1 MTLALCDK
9 KGGARGKYFMQDVVE
24 KMIQDWDL
32 VDLKPKVGRFMWSNQ
47 RVGAAS
53 IFARLDRFL
62 VQGPLL
68 DSKWMISTKI
78 LPKLTSDH
86 HPITL

>member
-1 MTLALCDK
+1 MLHSPANIIIAGDLNLTLAPCEK
-9 KGGARGKYFMQDVVE
+9 KGGVCGKDYMHDAME
-24 KMIQDWDL
+24 NMIHDWDL
-32 VDLKPKVGRFMWSNQ
+32 VDIKPKVGRFMWSNR

-68 DSKWMISTKI
+68 DN
-78 LPKLTSDH
+78 
-86 HPITL
+86 